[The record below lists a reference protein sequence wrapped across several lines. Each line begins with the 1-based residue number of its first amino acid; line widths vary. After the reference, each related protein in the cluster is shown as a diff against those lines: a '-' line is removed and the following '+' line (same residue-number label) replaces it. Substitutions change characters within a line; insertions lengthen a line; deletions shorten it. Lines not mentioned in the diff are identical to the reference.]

1 MLRHL
6 PNLITLLRLAL
17 VWPVYWQIS
26 KGQYEAALI
35 LAAIA
40 GGSDAV
46 DGWLAKHFGWESRLG
61 GLMDPLADKL
71 LLLAAFTGLTM
82 VDVLPAWMLG
92 LIVGRDLLIV
102 SGAVAYHNL
111 IGAFDA
117 RPTWLSKTTTLFQ
130 ILLVLAELLRLSW
143 VPQLSGLDAL
153 LVFTAVLTVA
163 SGVHYVLVWSMRARR
178 AWAARRHLQQGE

>member
-1 MLRHL
+1 M
-6 PNLITLLRLAL
+6 TA
-17 VWPVYWQIS
+17 
-26 KGQYEAALI
+26 
-35 LAAIA
+35 
-40 GGSDAV
+40 AV
-46 DGWLAKHFGWESRLG
+46 DPANLHFQSITFRGQQPG
-61 GLMDPLADKL
+61 PK
-71 LLLAAFTGLTM
+71 
-82 VDVLPAWMLG
+82 
-92 LIVGRDLLIV
+92 LIV